1 MAVGVFVGGVLLL
14 VVSFTTVSAQSIST
28 AQING
33 TVKDEAGLALP
44 GVSVTLTQTDTALT
58 RSVVTDE
65 SGTYIVQNLP
75 IGPYKLEAA
84 LQGFKTYAQTG
95 IVLQVNSNPTVNLTL
110 QIGQLEETI
119 TVEAAAALVE
129 TRNPGIG
136 QVITNEQV
144 VELPLNGRQLTQ
156 LILTTGMAQSGGA
169 PGNALVSPRSY
180 PTVAIT
186 VAAVSATG

>member
-1 MAVGVFVGGVLLL
+1 VVFVGGVLLL
-14 VVSFTTVSAQSIST
+14 VVSFTTVLAQSIST

-119 TVEAAAALVE
+119 TVEA
-129 TRNPGIG
+129 
-136 QVITNEQV
+136 
-144 VELPLNGRQLTQ
+144 
-156 LILTTGMAQSGGA
+156 
-169 PGNALVSPRSY
+169 
-180 PTVAIT
+180 
-186 VAAVSATG
+186 